1 MPIEESDLRIIAC
14 LKDNPRAANRT
25 VARAVQ
31 LSETNV
37 ATRIA
42 NLESRKVLKVM
53 AVVDMRAAGYEDV
66 VVVGIR
72 VGNRHPDDVAT
83 DLIGLPEVMAL
94 SSTFGRYQLVSFIFA
109 RDKHHLGE
117 LLDQIGAIEGV
128 QDLEAC
134 LVLDVMRLLVDVGK
148 VSSFEKLDVWG
159 LPSDQSALDGLDLGI
174 IEALQENGRM
184 SFREVGRR
192 LSAPEATVRSRLAR
206 LEQTGAMRIVAV
218 TDRLSLVPDKATAWI
233 ALRVRGGA
241 LYQIAEQLCDV
252 ADTRL
257 VFTTI
262 GRFNLVAMV
271 HRPSRHELL
280 DFVSQTIAPMQGV
293 QQLEV
298 WENVHIYKHNIR
310 VSRLED

>member
-1 MPIEESDLRIIAC
+1 
-14 LKDNPRAANRT
+14 
-25 VARAVQ
+25 
-31 LSETNV
+31 
-37 ATRIA
+37 
-42 NLESRKVLKVM
+42 
-53 AVVDMRAAGYEDV
+53 
-66 VVVGIR
+66 
-72 VGNRHPDDVAT
+72 
-83 DLIGLPEVMAL
+83 
-94 SSTFGRYQLVSFIFA
+94 
-109 RDKHHLGE
+109 
-117 LLDQIGAIEGV
+117 
-128 QDLEAC
+128 
-134 LVLDVMRLLVDVGK
+134 
-148 VSSFEKLDVWG
+148 
-159 LPSDQSALDGLDLGI
+159 
-174 IEALQENGRM
+174 M

-206 LEQTGAMRIVAV
+206 LEQAGAMRIVAV

-241 LYQIAEQLCDV
+241 LYQLAEQLCDV